1 MTKRLLICCFM
12 LCLTALGA
20 QAQSAVKYG
29 YLNYDSLLYA
39 MPEYATAQRDL
50 AELRKKYEQ
59 EAVYNEKE
67 FKRLFADFLQGQKDF
82 PQNILLKR
90 QRDLQDAM
98 ERGLAFRRSADSLL
112 ACAERD
118 LLRPVHTILN
128 AAIRAVG
135 LEHGYEYIL
144 NTAQRAYPFIHPEVA
159 EDATPFVRAKL
170 TGVVQPV
177 PATGVTKRSTAA
189 PASTTKA
196 TKEGKSETNPA
207 KSDSPQTATEPVIEA
222 DPVIVVEP

>member
-1 MTKRLLICCFM
+1 M

-112 ACAERD
+112 VCAERD

-177 PATGVTKRSTAA
+177 PANRQAAA
-189 PASTTKA
+189 PNTSTSTTKA
-196 TKEGKSETNPA
+196 ATSQNKAVTNPA
-207 KSDSPQTATEPVIEA
+207 ENEKRKTADEPVVEA

>member
-1 MTKRLLICCFM
+1 M

-112 ACAERD
+112 VCAERD

-144 NTAQRAYPFIHPEVA
+144 NTRRMLRP
-159 EDATPFVRAKL
+159 L
-170 TGVVQPV
+170 CGL
-177 PATGVTKRSTAA
+177 
-189 PASTTKA
+189 
-196 TKEGKSETNPA
+196 N
-207 KSDSPQTATEPVIEA
+207 
-222 DPVIVVEP
+222 